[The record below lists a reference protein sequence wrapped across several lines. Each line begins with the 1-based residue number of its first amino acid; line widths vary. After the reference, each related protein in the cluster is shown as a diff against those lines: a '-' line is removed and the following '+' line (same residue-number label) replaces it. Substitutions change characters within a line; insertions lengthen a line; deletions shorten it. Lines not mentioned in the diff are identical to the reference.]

1 MPNSQVDTSV
11 KSFTAGE
18 DLAIYRLVKLTSG
31 TLNYAD
37 AGEDSIGVTQ
47 SSCDSGEQCAVKL
60 WNSQGTFKIES
71 AGAVTTETAVYVA
84 NDGKVDDAVSGSII
98 GVSIEAASAA
108 AEYIEIRKGE
118 PTDIH
123 VKSATVSDPAA
134 AASPTTSGTA
144 APTAYSAHA
153 SGAVAVTSNAATD
166 LDTTAAALATL
177 VTEVTAYE
185 NELSDVVTDIAALKT
200 AIDANK
206 TAIDALIDAMQA
218 TGLMT

>member
-37 AGEDSIGVTQ
+37 AGDDSIGVTQ
-47 SSCDSGEQCAVKL
+47 ASCDSGEQCAVKL
-60 WNSQGTFKIES
+60 WNSQGTFKIET
-71 AGAVTTETAVYVA
+71 AGAIVTETAVYVA

-98 GVSIEAASAA
+98 GVSIEVASASG
-108 AEYIEIRKGE
+108 EYIEIRKGE

-134 AASPTTSGTA
+134 AASPTTSHPQQPLEQLRLQHTVRTHPGQSPSRLT
-144 APTAYSAHA
+144 P
-153 SGAVAVTSNAATD
+153 
-166 LDTTAAALATL
+166 L
-177 VTEVTAYE
+177 
-185 NELSDVVTDIAALKT
+185 
-200 AIDANK
+200 
-206 TAIDALIDAMQA
+206 LISIPLLPHWPRWLQR
-218 TGLMT
+218 